1 MPQAIPA
8 LITHIVT
15 AAKAITLASVI
26 KFAAIT
32 AASMAASKLLAP
44 KMPSFADSSLSERS
58 QATRNPI
65 SARTIVYGKSRVSGT
80 IVYLSTTGT
89 KNEFLHI
96 VLTLAGHEVEAI
108 DEVYFNDELV
118 PLTGTNNT
126 PDAGSFYNGVA
137 RINKKRGVP
146 GDTADADL
154 IADTVSLTDG
164 RWTADHKLSGIAY
177 LYVRLTWDAEKFPSG
192 IPNISAVIRGKQVY
206 DPRPPNGATAYSAN
220 AALCLRDYLTDATL
234 GMGMSSAEVDDTAFG
249 VAATICE
256 EQVQILPT
264 SPVVN
269 ENRYEANGVIVTS
282 ASPDEN
288 IGKLLSAMGG
298 LIAYTGGR
306 IVPYA
311 SAYRIPT
318 VTLDEKHFVGSIN
331 VQTKTSARDR
341 VNSVK
346 GVYVSETN
354 NWQVTDFPTI
364 SSATYVTQDNNT
376 VFFRD
381 VVLPFT
387 TSPSCAQR
395 LAVLELRR
403 AREEI
408 TFTARFRLEAMQ
420 VRAGDTVMISNE
432 KLGWSSKV
440 FEVME
445 WNFSTDGMPPQI
457 FIDMT
462 LRETASSVYSWA
474 VGDEIFV
481 DDAPN
486 TTLPNPFT
494 LAAPTNL
501 SLTADGT
508 TQLVQ
513 ADGTILPRIRVGWTP
528 PAVEFIQSGGAVV
541 IEYKPAASTTYLT
554 WNTVEGAQTEDFI
567 SSDITIG
574 TNYNVRIYGESYF
587 GISTS
592 YLAGSITVAKDTT
605 APAIPTG
612 LSAAIG
618 TGKAVSLDWNDN
630 VEPDFSEYG
639 IYRNVSAITP
649 ANANTDKIA
658 EVRASRFV
666 DTDVNIGTTY
676 YYWLNAYDTVEN
688 VSGFT
693 SYVQA
698 TPSVITAGPIDPSA
712 PDQPNAPTFISTTV
726 YESSDGGQFAQVS
739 LTAPPLPNKAV
750 ALDILYRRT
759 GASDFIIGNQ
769 IAQSVSY
776 AVSIDDL
783 TVGVA
788 YEFAARGISFSGALS
803 PVSSLLS
810 RTAGSKTT
818 PPAAPTSLTAI
829 AGTGQIISLDW
840 ADNIENDLFEYGVYR
855 NTVDNAASAVE
866 IAQVMASRFV
876 DVGLT
881 VGVTAG
887 IEYFYWVT
895 AYDRTENQ
903 SAKSATASATA
914 QRVVAG
920 ETDAN
925 PPVDPTAPTVA
936 STTTYL
942 SSDGTVFAQIVVSV
956 PAFTARTA
964 VMNVLYRK
972 SGQTG
977 FIVADQ
983 RSTGGGTSSIDDLT
997 PAVSYEI
1004 AVQAFSAFGIGSAVV
1019 TGPTQLAPSR
1029 TTKPT
1034 APTGATLSKNGITP
1048 YFDYI
1053 ATNNYIFGSLVAW
1066 DKCPDS
1072 DFAFFELKATSNN
1085 TDADTNYSWFSL
1097 GGGGIQ
1103 RTFVPSLVIYNAYSL
1118 PGFVRIRSVNFSGV
1132 ASDWVFVGS
1141 APDNCNTGLDFGTT
1155 AGTVAA
1161 GNDTRIT
1168 GAAQKA
1174 SNLSDVANPSTARA
1188 NLGVNR
1194 FSHVQNLTGG
1204 SPTETFTFTHSLGT
1218 TQDYVLAACV
1228 DPANELLIA
1237 HDYVAAGNNSNDTVF
1252 KVATGDGSNI
1262 SAGGRR
1268 FTIHFVQ

>member
-1 MPQAIPA
+1 VAF
-8 LITHIVT
+8 T
-15 AAKAITLASVI
+15 AVI
-26 KFAAIT
+26 GG
-32 AASMAASKLLAP
+32 SMAASKLLAP
-44 KMPSFADSSLSERS
+44 KMPSFADSSLSDRS
-58 QATRNPI
+58 QMVRSPI

-89 KNEFLHI
+89 KNEYLHI

-118 PLTGTNNT
+118 PLVSNT
-126 PDAGSFYNGVA
+126 PTGFYAGVA

-154 IADTVSLTDG
+154 IADTASLTDG
-164 RWTADHKLSGIAY
+164 KWTSNHKLSGIAY

-192 IPNISAVIRGKQVY
+192 IPNISAVIRGKKVL
-206 DPRPPNGATAYSAN
+206 DPRTGNTAYSAN
-220 AALCLRDYLTDATL
+220 AALCLRDYLTDTAL
-234 GMGMSSAEVDDTAFG
+234 GMGMTAAEVDDTAFG

-256 EQVQILPT
+256 EQVQILPL
-264 SPVVN
+264 SPTVY

-318 VTLDEKHFVGSIN
+318 VTLTEKHFVGPLN
-331 VQTKTSARDR
+331 VQTRTSARDR

-364 SSATYVTQDNNT
+364 SSATYVTADNNN

-408 TFTARFRLEAMQ
+408 TFSARFRLEAMQ
-420 VRAGDTVMISNE
+420 VRAGDTVMITNE

-445 WNFSTDGMPPQI
+445 WNFASDGTPPQV

-462 LRETASSVYSWA
+462 LRETASSVYSWD
-474 VGDEIFV
+474 VDEEIFV
-481 DDAPN
+481 EDSPN
-486 TTLPNPFT
+486 TTLPDPFT
-494 LAAPTNL
+494 LGAPTNL

-528 PAVEFIQSGGAVV
+528 PAAEFIQSGGSVV

-574 TNYNVRIYGESYF
+574 TNYNVRIYGESFF

-592 YLAGSITVAKDTT
+592 YLSGSITVAKDTT

-630 VEPDFSEYG
+630 IEPDFSEYG
-639 IYRNVSAITP
+639 IYRNTSAVTP

-676 YYWLNAYDTVEN
+676 YYWLTAYDSVEN

-712 PDQPNAPTFISTTV
+712 PATPNAPTLISTTV
-726 YESSDGGQFAQVS
+726 YVSTDGTSFARVS
-739 LTAPPLPNKAV
+739 LTAPPLPSGAV
-750 ALDILYRRT
+750 ALDVLYRRT
-759 GASDFIIGNQ
+759 GSSDFIIGNQ
-769 IAQSVSY
+769 INSSVSY
-776 AVSIDDL
+776 AVTIDDL
-783 TVGVA
+783 SVGEA
-788 YEFAARGISFSGALS
+788 YQFAARGISFSGALS

-810 RTAGSKTT
+810 QTAPSNTT
-818 PPAAPTSLTAI
+818 APAAPI
-829 AGTGQIISLDW
+829 ALSPALSP
-840 ADNIENDLFEYGVYR
+840 N
-855 NTVDNAASAVE
+855 VE
-866 IAQVMASRFV
+866 PRKIGA
-876 DVGLT
+876 
-881 VGVTAG
+881 
-887 IEYFYWVT
+887 
-895 AYDRTENQ
+895 
-903 SAKSATASATA
+903 
-914 QRVVAG
+914 
-920 ETDAN
+920 
-925 PPVDPTAPTVA
+925 
-936 STTTYL
+936 
-942 SSDGTVFAQIVVSV
+942 VFA
-956 PAFTARTA
+956 
-964 VMNVLYRK
+964 
-972 SGQTG
+972 
-977 FIVADQ
+977 
-983 RSTGGGTSSIDDLT
+983 
-997 PAVSYEI
+997 
-1004 AVQAFSAFGIGSAVV
+1004 
-1019 TGPTQLAPSR
+1019 
-1029 TTKPT
+1029 
-1034 APTGATLSKNGITP
+1034 
-1048 YFDYI
+1048 
-1053 ATNNYIFGSLVAW
+1053 FGSLAEW
-1066 DKCPDS
+1066 QENTEQ
-1072 DFAFFELKATSNN
+1072 DFAYYEVKATLTNS
-1085 TDADTNYSWFSL
+1085 DAAVDYSWGYAEIFEA
-1097 GGGGIQ
+1097 
-1103 RTFVPSLVIYNAYSL
+1103 RFTFYNATL
-1118 PGFVRIRSVNFSGV
+1118 QAGHVRVRSVNRSGV
-1132 ASDWVFVGS
+1132 ASAWTYFGNANGFAS
-1141 APDNCNTGLDFGTT
+1141 LGLVFGT
-1155 AGTVAA
+1155 AAESVAE

-1174 SNLSDVANPSTARA
+1174 SNLSDVASPSTARA
-1188 NLGVNR
+1188 NLGINR
-1194 FSHVQNLTGG
+1194 FSHVETFTSVGAA
-1204 SPTETFTFTHSLGT
+1204 STTFTFTHSLGT
-1218 TQDYVLAACV
+1218 VQDYVLASCV
-1228 DPANELLIA
+1228 DPANNLLIA
-1237 HDYVAAGNNSNDTVF
+1237 HDYANAGNTTNATVF
-1252 KVATGDGSNI
+1252 KVETVDGSNI
-1262 SAGGRR
+1262 SDGGRR

>member
-8 LITHIVT
+8 LITSFVT

-44 KMPSFADSSLSERS
+44 KMPSFADSSLSDRS
-58 QATRNPI
+58 QLTRNPI

-80 IVYLSTTGT
+80 IVYLSTTGD
-89 KNEFLHI
+89 KNQFLHI
-96 VLTLAGHEVEAI
+96 VLTLAGHEIQAI

-118 PLTGTNNT
+118 PLSGNT
-126 PDAGSFYNGVA
+126 PTGFYNGVA
-137 RINKKRGVP
+137 RVKKHLGEA
-146 GDTADADL
+146 GQAGDSDLITDTAN
-154 IADTVSLTDG
+154 LTDG
-164 RWTADHKLSGIAY
+164 KWTTNHRLDGIAY
-177 LYVRLTWDAEKFPSG
+177 LYVRLTWDAEKYPSG
-192 IPNISAVIRGKQVY
+192 IPNISAVIRGKKVL
-206 DPRPPNGATAYSAN
+206 DPRSPSNPIAYSAN
-220 AALCLRDYLTDATL
+220 AALCLRDYLTDAAL
-234 GMGMSSAEVDDTAFG
+234 GMGMTSAEVDDTAFG

-256 EQVQILPT
+256 EQVQILPV

-318 VTLDEKHFVGSIN
+318 VTLTEKHFVGPLN
-331 VQTKTSARDR
+331 VQTRTSARDR

-364 SSATYVTQDNNT
+364 SSATYVTQDNST

-408 TFTARFRLEAMQ
+408 TFSARFRLEAMQ
-420 VRAGDTVMISNE
+420 VRAGDTVMISND

-445 WNFSTDGMPPQI
+445 WNFASDGTPPQV

-462 LRETASSVYSWA
+462 LRETASSVYSWT
-474 VGDEIFV
+474 VTDEIFV
-481 DDAPN
+481 EDSPN
-486 TTLPNPFT
+486 TTLPDPFT
-494 LAAPTNL
+494 LGAPTNL

-513 ADGTILPRIRVGWTP
+513 ADGTILPRIRIGWTP
-528 PAVEFIQSGGAVV
+528 PAAEFIQSGGSVV
-541 IEYKPAASTTYLT
+541 IEYKPSTSTTYLT
-554 WNTVEGAQTEDFI
+554 WNTVEGEQTEDFI
-567 SSDITIG
+567 SSDVKIG

-587 GISTS
+587 GISTT

-612 LSAAIG
+612 LTAAIG

-630 VEPDFSEYG
+630 TEPDFSEYG
-639 IYRNVSAITP
+639 IYRNTSAVTP
-649 ANANTDKIA
+649 ANANTDKVA

-676 YYWLNAYDTVEN
+676 YYWLNAYDSVEN

-693 SYVQA
+693 NYVQA

-739 LTAPPLPNKAV
+739 LNAPPLPNKAV

-759 GASDFIIGNQ
+759 GASDFLIGNQ
-769 IAQSVSY
+769 IASAVSY
-776 AVSIDDL
+776 PVSIDDL

-803 PVSSLLS
+803 PVSSVLS
-810 RTAGSKTT
+810 RTAGSKTS
-818 PPAAPTSLTAI
+818 PPAVPTSLTAI

-840 ADNIENDLFEYGVYR
+840 ADNTENDLFEYGVYR
-855 NTVDNAASAVE
+855 NTSNNPGAAGE

-876 DVGLT
+876 DVSLSLNQ
-881 VGVTAG
+881 
-887 IEYFYWVT
+887 EYFYWVT
-895 AYDRTENQ
+895 AYDRSENQ

-914 QRVVAG
+914 VAVVAG
-920 ETDAN
+920 QTDPT
-925 PPVDPTAPTVA
+925 PPVDPAAPTVA

-942 SSDGTVFAQIVVSV
+942 SSDGTTFAQIVVNV
-956 PAFTARTA
+956 PTFTTRTA
-964 VMNVLYRK
+964 IMNVLYRK
-972 SGQTG
+972 AGQSG

-983 RSTGGGTSSIDDLT
+983 RSSGGGQSSIDDLT

-1004 AVQAFSAFGIGSAVV
+1004 GVQAFSAFGIGSAVV
-1019 TGPTQLAPSR
+1019 TGATQLAPSR
-1029 TTKPT
+1029 TTAPT
-1034 APTGATLSKNGITP
+1034 APSGGTISADGITP
-1048 YFDYI
+1048 VLFSGAYLFGTVIKWDANTDVDFDHY
-1053 ATNNYIFGSLVAW
+1053 
-1066 DKCPDS
+1066 
-1072 DFAFFELKATSNN
+1072 ELKVTATDGDAA
-1085 TDADTNYSWFSL
+1085 TDYNYGANGTADLEYLVEPRAMVYSVLAPL
-1097 GGGGIQ
+1097 G
-1103 RTFVPSLVIYNAYSL
+1103 Y
-1118 PGFVRIRSVNFSGV
+1118 VRVQSVNRSGV
-1132 ASDWVFVGS
+1132 ASAWVRFGS
-1141 APDNCNTGLDFGTT
+1141 TFGLINTGLNFGTT
-1155 AGTVAA
+1155 TGSIAQ
-1161 GNDTRIT
+1161 GNDSRIT
-1168 GAAQKA
+1168 GSAQKA
-1174 SNLSDVANPSTARA
+1174 SNLSDVASPSTARA

-1194 FSHVQNLTGG
+1194 FSHVQTLTGG
-1204 SPTETFTFTHSLGT
+1204 SPTETFTFTHNLGV
-1218 TQDYVLAACV
+1218 TQDYVLAQCV
-1228 DPANELLIA
+1228 DPANDVLIA
-1237 HDYVAAGNNSNDTVF
+1237 HDYAAAGNTSNATVF
-1252 KVATGDGSNI
+1252 EVETADGSNI
-1262 SAGGRR
+1262 SAGARR

>member
-1 MPQAIPA
+1 M
-8 LITHIVT
+8 
-15 AAKAITLASVI
+15 
-26 KFAAIT
+26 
-32 AASMAASKLLAP
+32 
-44 KMPSFADSSLSERS
+44 
-58 QATRNPI
+58 
-65 SARTIVYGKSRVSGT
+65 VYGKCRVSGT

-89 KNEFLHI
+89 KNEYLHI

-118 PLTGTNNT
+118 PLTGTSNT

-154 IADTVSLTDG
+154 IYDTSGPPPLPPLTNG
-164 RWTADHKLSGIAY
+164 RWTANHKLSGIAY

-192 IPNISAVIRGKQVY
+192 IPNISAVIRGKQVL
-206 DPRPPNGATAYSAN
+206 DPRTGNTAYSAN
-220 AALCLRDYLTDATL
+220 AALCLRDYLTDTSL
-234 GMGMSSAEVDDTAFG
+234 GMGMTAAEVDDTAFG

-256 EQVQILPT
+256 EQVQILPV

-318 VTLDEKHFVGSIN
+318 VTLTEKHFVGPLN
-331 VQTKTSARDR
+331 VQTRTSARDR

-364 SSATYVTQDNNT
+364 SSATYVTADNNN

-408 TFTARFRLEAMQ
+408 TFSARFRLEAMQ
-420 VRAGDTVMISNE
+420 VRAGDTVMITNE

-445 WNFSTDGMPPQI
+445 WNFASDGTPPQV
-457 FIDMT
+457 FVDMT

-474 VGDEIFV
+474 VDEEIFV
-481 DDAPN
+481 EDSPN
-486 TTLPNPFT
+486 TTLPDPFT
-494 LAAPTNL
+494 LGAPTNL

-528 PAVEFIQSGGAVV
+528 PAEEFIQSGGLVV
-541 IEYKPAASTTYLT
+541 IEYKPAASTTYLE
-554 WNTVEGAQTEDFI
+554 WSSLKGDMTEDFI

-574 TNYNVRIYGESYF
+574 TNYNVRIYGESFF

-592 YLAGSITVAKDTT
+592 YLSGSITVAKDTT
-605 APAIPTG
+605 APTIPTG

-630 VEPDFSEYG
+630 TEPDFSEYG
-639 IYRNVSAITP
+639 IYRKTSAVTP

-676 YYWLNAYDTVEN
+676 YYWLNAYDSVEN
-688 VSGFT
+688 VSPFT
-693 SYVQA
+693 DYVQA
-698 TPSVITAGPIDPSA
+698 TPSVITAGPIDPTA
-712 PDQPNAPTFISTTV
+712 PATPNAPTLISTTF
-726 YESSDGGQFAQVS
+726 YESTDGTSFAGVS
-739 LTAPPLPNKAV
+739 LTAPPLPSGAV
-750 ALDILYRRT
+750 ALDVLYRRT

-769 IAQSVSY
+769 ITSVISV

-783 TVGVA
+783 SVGES
-788 YEFAARGISFSGALS
+788 YQFAARGISFSGALS

-810 RTAGSKTT
+810 QTAPSNTT
-818 PPAAPTSLTAI
+818 PPSTLTGLTRI
-829 AGTGQIISLDW
+829 AGDQ
-840 ADNIENDLFEYGVYR
+840 ADKGAVVHLGNEYY
-855 NTVDNAASAVE
+855 TAVVTWTKPSDRD
-866 IAQVMASRFV
+866 IANYQ
-876 DVGLT
+876 
-881 VGVTAG
+881 
-887 IEYFYWVT
+887 WVIT
-895 AYDRTENQ
+895 TIN
-903 SAKSATASATA
+903 
-914 QRVVAG
+914 
-920 ETDAN
+920 TDAEA
-925 PPVDPTAPTVA
+925 DAIIA
-936 STTTYL
+936 S
-942 SSDGTVFAQIVVSV
+942 
-956 PAFTARTA
+956 
-964 VMNVLYRK
+964 
-972 SGQTG
+972 
-977 FIVADQ
+977 
-983 RSTGGGTSSIDDLT
+983 GGGFLTREEYAQAVIGT
-997 PAVSYEI
+997 PAVQYFRVRSINRSGTAGAWAAAGDLFNFY
-1004 AVQAFSAFGIGSAVV
+1004 AR
-1019 TGPTQLAPSR
+1019 QLGDA
-1029 TTKPT
+1029 
-1034 APTGATLSKNGITP
+1034 ATL
-1048 YFDYI
+1048 
-1053 ATNNYIFGSLVAW
+1053 
-1066 DKCPDS
+1066 
-1072 DFAFFELKATSNN
+1072 
-1085 TDADTNYSWFSL
+1085 DT
-1097 GGGGIQ
+1097 
-1103 RTFVPSLVIYNAYSL
+1103 
-1118 PGFVRIRSVNFSGV
+1118 
-1132 ASDWVFVGS
+1132 
-1141 APDNCNTGLDFGTT
+1141 GTT
-1155 AGTVAA
+1155 AGTVAE

-1174 SNLSDVANPSTARA
+1174 SNLSDVASPSTARA
-1188 NLGVNR
+1188 NLGINR
-1194 FSHVQNLTGG
+1194 FSHVETFTSVGAA
-1204 SPTETFTFTHSLGT
+1204 STTFTFTHSLGT
-1218 TQDYVLAACV
+1218 VQDYVLAQCV
-1228 DPANELLIA
+1228 DPANNLLIA
-1237 HDYVAAGNNSNDTVF
+1237 HDYAAAGNTSNATVF
-1252 KVATGDGSNI
+1252 KVETVDGSNI
-1262 SAGGRR
+1262 SDGGRR

>member
-1 MPQAIPA
+1 MPQAFLPA
-8 LITHIVT
+8 IISSVVAAVKSVT
-15 AAKAITLASVI
+15 LTAVI

-44 KMPSFADSSLSERS
+44 KMPSFSDSSLSDRS
-58 QATRNPI
+58 QLVRNPI
-65 SARTIVYGKSRVSGT
+65 SARTIVYGKCRVSGT

-89 KNEFLHI
+89 KNEYLHI

-118 PLTGTNNT
+118 PLVSNT
-126 PDAGSFYNGVA
+126 PTGFYAGVA
-137 RINKKRGVP
+137 RVNKKRGVP

-154 IADTVSLTDG
+154 IADTASLTDG
-164 RWTADHKLSGIAY
+164 KWTSDHKLSGIAY

-192 IPNISAVIRGKQVY
+192 IPNISAVIRGKKVL
-206 DPRPPNGATAYSAN
+206 DPRTATTAYSAN
-220 AALCLRDYLTDATL
+220 AALCLRDYLTDTSL
-234 GMGMSSAEVDDTAFG
+234 GMGMTAAEVDDTAFG

-256 EQVQILPT
+256 EQVQILPL
-264 SPVVN
+264 SPTVY

-318 VTLDEKHFVGSIN
+318 VTLTEKHFVGPIN
-331 VQTKTSARDR
+331 VQTRTSARDR

-364 SSATYVTQDNNT
+364 SSATYVTADNNN

-408 TFTARFRLEAMQ
+408 TFSARFRLEAMQ
-420 VRAGDTVMISNE
+420 VRAGDTVMITNE

-445 WNFSTDGMPPQI
+445 WNFASDGTPPQV

-474 VGDEIFV
+474 VGDQIAV
-481 DDAPN
+481 PDSPN
-486 TTLPNPFT
+486 TTLPDPFT
-494 LAAPTNL
+494 LGAPTSL

-528 PAVEFIQSGGAVV
+528 PAAEFIQSGGSVV

-574 TNYNVRIYGESYF
+574 TNYNVRIYGESFF

-592 YLAGSITVAKDTT
+592 YLSGSITVAKDTT

-630 VEPDFSEYG
+630 TEPDFSEYG

-666 DTDVNIGTTY
+666 DTDVTIGTTY
-676 YYWLNAYDTVEN
+676 YYWLTAYDSVEN

-698 TPSVITAGPIDPSA
+698 TPSVITAGPIDPTA
-712 PDQPNAPTFISTTV
+712 PATPNAPTLISTTF
-726 YESSDGGQFAQVS
+726 YESTDGTSFAGVS
-739 LTAPPLPNKAV
+739 LTAPPLPSGAV
-750 ALDILYRRT
+750 ALDVLYRRT

-769 IAQSVSY
+769 ITSVISV

-783 TVGVA
+783 SVGES
-788 YEFAARGISFSGALS
+788 YQFAARGISFSGALS

-810 RTAGSKTT
+810 QTAPSNTT
-818 PPAAPTSLTAI
+818 PPSTLTGLTRI
-829 AGTGQIISLDW
+829 AGDQ
-840 ADNIENDLFEYGVYR
+840 ADKGAVVHLGNEYY
-855 NTVDNAASAVE
+855 TAVVTWTKPSDRD
-866 IAQVMASRFV
+866 IANYQWV
-876 DVGLT
+876 LT
-881 VGVTAG
+881 T
-887 IEYFYWVT
+887 T
-895 AYDRTENQ
+895 D
-903 SAKSATASATA
+903 
-914 QRVVAG
+914 
-920 ETDAN
+920 TDAAADAA
-925 PPVDPTAPTVA
+925 VGGAFLTREE
-936 STTTYL
+936 Y
-942 SSDGTVFAQIVVSV
+942 AQ
-956 PAFTARTA
+956 A
-964 VMNVLYRK
+964 VI
-972 SGQTG
+972 G
-977 FIVADQ
+977 
-983 RSTGGGTSSIDDLT
+983 T
-997 PAVSYEI
+997 PAVQYFRVRSINRSGTAGAWAAAGDLFNFY
-1004 AVQAFSAFGIGSAVV
+1004 AR
-1019 TGPTQLAPSR
+1019 QLGDA
-1029 TTKPT
+1029 
-1034 APTGATLSKNGITP
+1034 ATL
-1048 YFDYI
+1048 
-1053 ATNNYIFGSLVAW
+1053 
-1066 DKCPDS
+1066 
-1072 DFAFFELKATSNN
+1072 
-1085 TDADTNYSWFSL
+1085 DT
-1097 GGGGIQ
+1097 
-1103 RTFVPSLVIYNAYSL
+1103 
-1118 PGFVRIRSVNFSGV
+1118 
-1132 ASDWVFVGS
+1132 
-1141 APDNCNTGLDFGTT
+1141 GTT
-1155 AGTVAA
+1155 AGTVAE

-1174 SNLSDVANPSTARA
+1174 SNLSDVASPSTARA
-1188 NLGVNR
+1188 NLGINR
-1194 FSHVQNLTGG
+1194 FSHVQSLTGG

-1218 TQDYVLAACV
+1218 VQDYVLAACV
-1228 DPANELLIA
+1228 DPANDLLIA
-1237 HDYVAAGNNSNDTVF
+1237 HDYAAAGNTTNATVF
-1252 KVATGDGSNI
+1252 EVATTDGSNI
-1262 SAGGRR
+1262 SAGARR

>member
-1 MPQAIPA
+1 MPQAFLPA
-8 LITHIVT
+8 IVSSVVAAVKAVTLT
-15 AAKAITLASVI
+15 AVI

-32 AASMAASKLLAP
+32 AASMAASKLLSP
-44 KMPSFADSSLSERS
+44 KMPSFSDSSLSDRS
-58 QATRNPI
+58 QLVRNPI
-65 SARTIVYGKSRVSGT
+65 SARSIVYGKTRVSGT
-80 IVYLSTTGT
+80 IVYLSTTGD
-89 KNEFLHI
+89 KNQFLHI

-118 PLTGTNNT
+118 PLVSNT
-126 PDAGSFYNGVA
+126 PTGFYNGVA

-146 GDTADADL
+146 SDTADADL
-154 IADTVSLTDG
+154 IADTASLTDG
-164 RWTADHKLSGIAY
+164 KWTSDHKLSGIAY

-192 IPNISAVIRGKQVY
+192 IPNISAVIRGKQVL
-206 DPRPPNGATAYSAN
+206 DPRTGNTAYSAN
-220 AALCLRDYLTDATL
+220 AALCLRDYLTDTAL
-234 GMGMSSAEVDDTAFG
+234 GMGMTTAEVDDTAFG

-256 EQVQILPT
+256 EQVQILPV

-318 VTLDEKHFVGSIN
+318 VTLTEKHFVGPLN
-331 VQTKTSARDR
+331 VQTRTSARDR

-364 SSATYVTQDNNT
+364 SSATYVTADNNN

-408 TFTARFRLEAMQ
+408 TFSARFRLEAMQ
-420 VRAGDTVMISNE
+420 VRAGDTVMITNE

-445 WNFSTDGMPPQI
+445 WNFASDGTPPQV

-474 VGDEIFV
+474 VGDQIAV
-481 DDAPN
+481 PDSPN
-486 TTLPNPFT
+486 TTLPDPFT
-494 LAAPTNL
+494 LGAPTNL

-508 TQLVQ
+508 TQFIQ
-513 ADGTILPRIRVGWTP
+513 ADGTVVPRIRVGWTP
-528 PAVEFIQSGGAVV
+528 PAAEFIQSGGSVV
-541 IEYKPAASTTYLT
+541 IEYKPSASTTYLT
-554 WNTVEGAQTEDFI
+554 WNTVEGEQTEDFI
-567 SSDITIG
+567 SSDVQIG
-574 TNYNVRIYGESYF
+574 LNYNVRIYGESYF

-592 YLAGSITVAKDTT
+592 YLSGSITVAKDTT

-612 LSAAIG
+612 LTAAIG

-639 IYRNVSAITP
+639 IYRNTSAVTP
-649 ANANTDKIA
+649 ANANTDKVA

-676 YYWLNAYDTVEN
+676 YYWLTAYDAVEN

-726 YESSDGGQFAQVS
+726 YQSSDGGQFAQVS
-739 LTAPPLPNKAV
+739 LTAPPLPTKAV

-759 GASDFIIGNQ
+759 GASDFLIGNQ
-769 IAQSVSY
+769 IASAVSY
-776 AVSIDDL
+776 PVSIDDL

-803 PVSSLLS
+803 PVSSVLS

-818 PPAAPTSLTAI
+818 PPAVPTSLTAI

-840 ADNIENDLFEYGVYR
+840 ADNTENDLFEYGVYR
-855 NTVDNAASAVE
+855 NTSDNPGAAGE

-876 DVGLT
+876 DVSLSLNQQ
-881 VGVTAG
+881 
-887 IEYFYWVT
+887 YFYWVT
-895 AYDRTENQ
+895 AYDRSENQ

-914 QRVVAG
+914 VAVVAG
-920 ETDAN
+920 QTDPT
-925 PPVDPTAPTVA
+925 PPVDPAAPTVA

-956 PAFTARTA
+956 PAFTTRTA

-972 SGQTG
+972 SGQSG

-983 RSTGGGTSSIDDLT
+983 RSSGGGESSIDDLT
-997 PAVSYEI
+997 PNVSYEI

-1019 TGPTQLAPSR
+1019 TGPTQLAPSK
-1029 TTKPT
+1029 TT
-1034 APTGATLSKNGITP
+1034 APNPPTSVTYLAGNDA
-1048 YFDYI
+1048 
-1053 ATNNYIFGSLVAW
+1053 NYARQPIF
-1066 DKCPDS
+1066 
-1072 DFAFFELKATSNN
+1072 
-1085 TDADTNYSWFSL
+1085 
-1097 GGGGIQ
+1097 
-1103 RTFVPSLVIYNAYSL
+1103 
-1118 PGFVRIRSVNFSGV
+1118 FSGV
-1132 ASDWVFVGS
+1132 LGFSTRVNWTPPADKDVIGYEVALTATDTDAAADAAVKSFVATPEIVIGSPTSSPRYLRVRSLDATGNFSIWAGGGTSTASVQ
-1141 APDNCNTGLDFGTT
+1141 GLPAGTMT
-1155 AGTVAA
+1155 NQDANAVNISGGTVAGISDIA
-1161 GNDTRIT
+1161 IADGGT
-1168 GAAQKA
+1168 GASTA
-1174 SNLSDVANPSTARA
+1174 SAARA
-1188 NLGVNR
+1188 NLGINR
-1194 FSHVQNLTGG
+1194 FSHVQSLAGG
-1204 SPTETFTFTHSLGT
+1204 SPTETFTFTHNLGV

-1237 HDYVAAGNNSNDTVF
+1237 HDYVAAGNTSNDTVF

-1268 FTIHFVQ
+1268 FTLHFVQ

>member
-1 MPQAIPA
+1 MPQAIA
-8 LITHIVT
+8 IAILSNVSFATVSGAIQAVKFL
-15 AAKAITLASVI
+15 AAVI

-44 KMPSFADSSLSERS
+44 KMPSFADSSLSDRS
-58 QATRNPI
+58 QLVRNPI
-65 SARTIVYGKSRVSGT
+65 SARTIVYGKTRVSGT

-89 KNEFLHI
+89 KNEYLHI
-96 VLTLAGHEVEAI
+96 VLTLAGHEIEAI

-118 PLTGTNNT
+118 PLTGNT
-126 PDAGSFYNGVA
+126 PTGFYAGVA

-154 IADTVSLTDG
+154 IADTASLTDG
-164 RWTADHKLSGIAY
+164 KWTSDHKLSGIAY

-192 IPNISAVIRGKQVY
+192 IPNISAVIRGKKVL
-206 DPRPPNGATAYSAN
+206 DPRTATTAYSAN
-220 AALCLRDYLTDATL
+220 AALCLRDYLTDTSL
-234 GMGMSSAEVDDTAFG
+234 GMGMTAAEVDDTAFG

-256 EQVQILPT
+256 EQVQILPV

-318 VTLDEKHFVGSIN
+318 VTLTEKHFVGPLN
-331 VQTKTSARDR
+331 VQTRTSARDR

-364 SSATYVTQDNNT
+364 SSATYVTADNNT

-408 TFTARFRLEAMQ
+408 TFSARFRLEAMQ
-420 VRAGDTVMISNE
+420 VRAGDTVMITNE

-445 WNFSTDGMPPQI
+445 WNFASDGTPPQV

-474 VGDEIFV
+474 VGDQIAV
-481 DDAPN
+481 PDSPN
-486 TTLPNPFT
+486 TTLPDPFT
-494 LAAPTNL
+494 LGAPTNL

-528 PAVEFIQSGGAVV
+528 PAEAFIISGGSVV
-541 IEYKPAASTTYLT
+541 IEYKPSASTTYLE
-554 WNTVEGAQTEDFI
+554 WNTVKGEQTEDFI

-574 TNYNVRIYGESYF
+574 TNYNVQIYGLSKF
-587 GISTS
+587 GISTT
-592 YLAGSITVAKDTT
+592 YTAGSITVAQD
-605 APAIPTG
+605 
-612 LSAAIG
+612 
-618 TGKAVSLDWNDN
+618 
-630 VEPDFSEYG
+630 
-639 IYRNVSAITP
+639 
-649 ANANTDKIA
+649 
-658 EVRASRFV
+658 
-666 DTDVNIGTTY
+666 
-676 YYWLNAYDTVEN
+676 
-688 VSGFT
+688 
-693 SYVQA
+693 
-698 TPSVITAGPIDPSA
+698 
-712 PDQPNAPTFISTTV
+712 
-726 YESSDGGQFAQVS
+726 
-739 LTAPPLPNKAV
+739 
-750 ALDILYRRT
+750 
-759 GASDFIIGNQ
+759 
-769 IAQSVSY
+769 
-776 AVSIDDL
+776 
-783 TVGVA
+783 
-788 YEFAARGISFSGALS
+788 
-803 PVSSLLS
+803 
-810 RTAGSKTT
+810 TT
-818 PPAAPTSLTAI
+818 PPATPTGLTAI

-840 ADNIENDLFEYGVYR
+840 ADNTDADLGEYGVYR
-855 NTVDNAASAVE
+855 NTSNDPGAATE
-866 IAQVMASRFV
+866 IAQTRASRFV
-876 DVGLT
+876 DVSLT
-881 VGVTAG
+881 LNQ
-887 IEYFYWVT
+887 EYFYWIT
-895 AYDRTENQ
+895 AYDRVENQ

-914 QRVVAG
+914 VAVVAG
-920 ETDAN
+920 QTDPT
-925 PPVDPTAPTVA
+925 PPVDPAAPTVA

-956 PAFTARTA
+956 PAFTTRTA

-972 SGQTG
+972 SGQAG

-1019 TGPTQLAPSR
+1019 TGPTQLAPSK
-1029 TTKPT
+1029 TT
-1034 APTGATLSKNGITP
+1034 APAAPIALSPALSPNVEPRKIGAV
-1048 YFDYI
+1048 F
-1053 ATNNYIFGSLVAW
+1053 AFGSLAEW
-1066 DKCPDS
+1066 QENTEQ
-1072 DFAFFELKATSNN
+1072 DFAYYEVKATLTNS
-1085 TDADTNYSWFSL
+1085 DAAVDYSWGYAEIFEA
-1097 GGGGIQ
+1097 
-1103 RTFVPSLVIYNAYSL
+1103 RFTFYNATL
-1118 PGFVRIRSVNFSGV
+1118 QAGHVRVRSVNRSGV
-1132 ASDWVFVGS
+1132 ASAWTYFGNANGFAS
-1141 APDNCNTGLDFGTT
+1141 LGLVFGT
-1155 AGTVAA
+1155 AAESVAE

-1174 SNLSDVANPSTARA
+1174 SNLSDVASPSTARA
-1188 NLGVNR
+1188 NLGINR
-1194 FSHVQNLTGG
+1194 FSHVQTFTSVGAA
-1204 SPTETFTFTHSLGT
+1204 STTFTFTHSLGT
-1218 TQDYVLAACV
+1218 VQDYVLASCV
-1228 DPANELLIA
+1228 DPANNLLIA
-1237 HDYVAAGNNSNDTVF
+1237 HDYANAGNTTNATVF
-1252 KVATGDGSNI
+1252 KVETIDGSNI
-1262 SAGGRR
+1262 SDGGRR